1 VIFGLAKAFSDANM
15 MPILCMVSNPRY
27 RATGYGVLNL
37 FSCVIGGVTI
47 YAGGML
53 RDAHVDVSH
62 VFQFAAASLLVCAAL
77 LAAIRSYSTPSR
89 P

>member
-1 VIFGLAKAFSDANM
+1 
-15 MPILCMVSNPRY
+15 MPILCMVSDPKY

-37 FSCVIGGVTI
+37 FSCVVGGVTI

-53 RDAHVDVSH
+53 RDARVDVSH
-62 VFQFAAASLLVCAAL
+62 VFQFGAATVFVCAVL
-77 LAAIRSYSTPSR
+77 LAAIRRYTRPSA

>member
-1 VIFGLAKAFSDANM
+1 
-15 MPILCMVSNPRY
+15 
-27 RATGYGVLNL
+27 
-37 FSCVIGGVTI
+37 
-47 YAGGML
+47 ML